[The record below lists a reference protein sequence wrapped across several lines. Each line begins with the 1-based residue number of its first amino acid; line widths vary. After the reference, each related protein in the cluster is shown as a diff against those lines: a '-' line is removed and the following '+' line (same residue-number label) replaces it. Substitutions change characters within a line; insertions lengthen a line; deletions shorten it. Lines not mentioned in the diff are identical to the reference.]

1 MTAEP
6 LRILVAYK
14 KSRYE
19 QYILDEQDPLVEG
32 LLAAQHESVR
42 SLMVSHEAHQQ
53 SLDQIVSH
61 LKQHEVDLSIKYRGD
76 VEDVTGFDL
85 VVAAG
90 GDGTVLDLSHRIK
103 ETPILAINTDPGAS
117 VGYFSAGTAEEFPH
131 LLAQIRE
138 GSLLPVSLRRFRVQ
152 IDGEVVGPAVLN
164 DILISHVNPAAVSA
178 YFIKVGGH
186 PAESQRSSGIWI
198 STPAGSTAAIRSA
211 GGLVLPFNSQ
221 NLQYLVREP
230 YPPAKGGY
238 RFLKGIQPF
247 EDHLEVVS
255 RMREGKVF
263 LDGPHLVFDLPIGAT
278 LTIDSAATPLS
289 IYGLQE
295 ERRTA

>member
-19 QYILDEQDPLVEG
+19 QYVLEEGDPLVKE
-32 LLAAQHESVR
+32 LVAAGHESVR
-42 SLMVSHEAHQQ
+42 SLKASHKAHQQ

-61 LKQHEVDLSIKYRGD
+61 LEQEKLPFSLQYRGD
-76 VEDVTGFDL
+76 VEDVSGFDL

-90 GDGTVLDLSHRIK
+90 GDGTVLDLSHQIDA
-103 ETPILAINTDPGAS
+103 TPILAINTDPRSS
-117 VGYFSAGTAEEFPH
+117 VGYFSAGTAELFPT
-131 LLAQIRE
+131 LLGQVLSGE
-138 GSLLPVSLRRFRVQ
+138 LKPVSLRRFRVR
-152 IDGEVVGPAVLN
+152 INGEVVGPPVLN
-164 DILISHVNPAAVSA
+164 DILISHINPAAVSS
-178 YFIKVGGH
+178 YFIKVGNH
-186 PAESQRSSGIWI
+186 PAESQRSSGVWI
-198 STPAGSTAAIRSA
+198 STAAGSTAAIRSA
-211 GGLVLPFNSQ
+211 GGLVLPFGSR

-247 EDHLEVVS
+247 EDHFEVVS
-255 RMREGKVF
+255 RMRDGKVF
-263 LDGPHLVFDLPIGAT
+263 LDGPHLIFDLPIGAT
-278 LTIDSAATPLS
+278 LLIDPDAVPLS